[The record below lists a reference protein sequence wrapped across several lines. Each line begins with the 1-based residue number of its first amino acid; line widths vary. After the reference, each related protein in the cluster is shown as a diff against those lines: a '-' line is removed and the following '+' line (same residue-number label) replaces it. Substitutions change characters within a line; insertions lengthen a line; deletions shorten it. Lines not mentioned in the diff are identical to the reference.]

1 MCCEPRRYH
10 YTSETE
16 CNRCFRTSCFSV
28 YVLLFIC
35 GIIGGIILLALGGT
49 IWYRRESSRLEI
61 INNYRNLVADHPNE
75 WLDMSNPSS
84 TTPRPS
90 ASVFQVPTTPYN
102 MTRQSAIVIPLSGLS
117 TGGNGKNDNN
127 NDDNDDDN
135 YDSVQA
141 YPTTFLGA
149 TVFPYVSD
157 KGLTL
162 TLSTNGVVTDT
173 MTVALSF
180 AKQQIQGIKCSL
192 EACVDDC
199 NQDGNRKCTAASL
212 QRVCQS
218 KFGASARYFGQ
229 DSCEGFEECGSC
241 HFEAYLSKACFVVSQ
256 DTSVSPS
263 TYVFDRNM
271 ASCFYPFLVENQE
284 YARSSNSSDVQV
296 VVQLRSR
303 NDAFIYLQAVTKGTL
318 QFPNRGDDLTT
329 PGVLVGLGIAL
340 VLSFA
345 IGMCCVKC
353 CNRHRQQEGA
363 ATELMQ
369 PQPQPRAELVE
380 MNTYPTSGRG
390 PATPAQFQAPRT
402 ASSVVEGVVYDQPD
416 ARIVQV
422 TPMPPPPYYIG
433 QNGAAVMVPNE
444 EANAIREDNNYPGVP
459 RKSPFP

>member
-10 YTSETE
+10 YTSENE

-49 IWYRRESSRLEI
+49 IWYRRESSRLDM
-61 INNYRNLVADHPNE
+61 INNYRNLVEDHPNE
-75 WLDMSNPSS
+75 WLDMTNPSS

-90 ASVFQVPTTPYN
+90 ASVFQVPATAYN

-117 TGGNGKNDNN
+117 TGGNGKNNNNDNDNN
-127 NDDNDDDN
+127 NDRN
-135 YDSVQA
+135 YDAVQA
-141 YPTTFLGA
+141 YPTEFLGA

-157 KGLTL
+157 KGMTL
-162 TLSTNGVVTDT
+162 TLSTNGIVTDT
-173 MTVALSF
+173 MTVALPF
-180 AKQQIQGIKCSL
+180 AKQQIQGIECTL

-199 NQDGNRKCTAASL
+199 NHEGNRKCTAASL

-218 KFGASARYFGQ
+218 KYGAARYYGQ
-229 DSCEGFEECGSC
+229 DSCNGFDECGSC
-241 HFEAYLSKACFVVSQ
+241 HFETYLSKACFVVSQ
-256 DTSVSPS
+256 DTTVSPS

-284 YARSSNSSDVQV
+284 YARSSNSSEVQV

-303 NDAFIYLQAVTKGTL
+303 NDAFIYLQAATKGSM

-340 VLSFA
+340 LLSFS

-353 CNRHRQQEGA
+353 CNKRRQQEGVA
-363 ATELMQ
+363 PEIMP
-369 PQPQPRAELVE
+369 PQSQSRAELVE

-402 ASSVVEGVVYDQPD
+402 SAVVEGVVYDQPD
-416 ARIVQV
+416 ARVVQV
-422 TPMPPPPYYIG
+422 TPIAPPPAYYIP
-433 QNGAAVMVPNE
+433 QTGAAVMVPAE
-444 EANAIREDNNYPGVP
+444 EANTIREDYPGVP